1 MARAVT
7 SIEKPGKS
15 DVKDDAWLHTFC
27 DLCFSHCPAVVHR
40 VNGVAVK
47 IEGDKTGP
55 YGNGQ
60 LCAKGFSGLMSL
72 YDPNRLTRPLKRTNP
87 EKGIG
92 VDPKWQEISWDEA
105 LDLIAENLKRVRE
118 DDPRK
123 LVLATFDLAGMALI
137 QRIWGPAFGTFN
149 TAWQGY
155 YCGNSLHNAIYLT
168 NGTFSSE
175 FDIDNCNYVILQG
188 TQSGFMAG
196 MPANLQAQRMADAR
210 VRGLRV
216 VVVDPIMTN
225 AAGKADEWIPI
236 RPGTDGAWLLGLINV
251 LVNELG
257 VYDVDFVKRRTNS
270 PYLVR
275 PDGHYAK
282 DGEKPLVWDMIDE
295 MPKAYDAE
303 VKDYG
308 LEGSFEVDGVECRP
322 AFDIFKENVSKYT
335 PEMVSE
341 ITTIPAETVR
351 RVAREFGEAARIGET
366 LEIDGHTI
374 PHRPVAVSTYK
385 GVGQHKYGTA
395 QLLALQVL
403 QMLMGNYYAVGGHVG
418 LNLVGPG
425 ESWWPRM
432 SSDGMIIPAT
442 AIGEG
447 ADYYNFEVE
456 RPQTLGLQDLLPIST
471 NRAAMV
477 QQNIMN
483 PERFKFPYTPD
494 MLMFGRRSLMQN
506 NATPKA
512 SEETL
517 KKFKFIVYFALHLDE
532 QAELADVVLPEQHY
546 LEKLEA
552 RFDPG
557 AADVHPLT
565 DYYFWRVRRPVV
577 KPMGE
582 ARNWLEVLLE
592 LADRAG
598 FLDEVYRLM
607 NLTYNLKKPYRLD
620 PKQRYTLEEIYDR
633 QAKSILGPDIGIEWF
648 KEHGY
653 YKVKRSTVEKYPAP
667 YIKPRFPVYFE
678 NILRAG
684 KEVKRV
690 AEEIDLEWDT
700 SDYEATINWRPC
712 PAFSREARND
722 FYAVNYRLPTH
733 NGTYTAQVSWLN
745 ELAERH
751 VNGYNILM
759 NLRVAR
765 ERGIEDGDTIRL
777 ESRAGS
783 VSGKVR
789 LTEGIHPEVLGIP
802 GAFGGWAEGRP
813 LAKGKSVSWNT
824 LMPID
829 MEQTSPISGGLD
841 SCVRVT
847 VTKER

>member
-1 MARAVT
+1 MITSTLSQLDKRA
-7 SIEKPGKS
+7 EG
-15 DVKDDAWLHTFC
+15 KDDAWLHTFC
-27 DLCFSHCPAVVHR
+27 DLCLSHCPAVVHR
-40 VNGVAVK
+40 VNGVAMK

-123 LVLATFDLAGMALI
+123 LLLSTFDSAGGALL
-137 QRIWGPAFGTFN
+137 QRVWGPAFGTPN
-149 TAWQGY
+149 TAWAGY

-351 RVAREFGEAARIGET
+351 RIAREFGEAARIGET
-366 LEIDGHTI
+366 VHMEGEEI
-374 PHRPVAVSTYK
+374 PYRPVAVSTYK
-385 GVGQHKYGTA
+385 GVGQHKYGMS
-395 QLLALQVL
+395 QILALQVL
-403 QMLMGNYYAVGGHVG
+403 QMLMGNFYVVGGHVG

-432 SSDGMIIPAT
+432 SSDGMLVPPT

-447 ADYYNFEVE
+447 ADYYDFEVE
-456 RPQTLGLQDLLPIST
+456 RPQTLGLNDLLPIST

-477 QQNIMN
+477 QQNIMD

-494 MLMFGRRSLMQN
+494 MLIYCRRSLMQN
-506 NATPKA
+506 NANPEA
-512 SEETL
+512 SAETMR
-517 KKFKFIVYFALHLDE
+517 KFKFIVYFALHLDE

-552 RFDPG
+552 HFDPG
-557 AADVHPLT
+557 VFDVHSLT
-565 DYYFWRVRRPVV
+565 DYYFWRVRWPVV

-582 ARNWLEVLLE
+582 ARDWLEVLME
-592 LADRAG
+592 AADRAG

-607 NLTYNLKKPYRLD
+607 NLTYNLQKPYRLD

-633 QAKSILGPDIGIEWF
+633 HAKSKFGPEMGLEWF
-648 KEHGY
+648 KENGF
-653 YKVKRSTVEKYPAP
+653 YKVKRSVVERYPGP
-667 YIKPRFPVYFE
+667 FLKPRFPVYFE
-678 NILRAG
+678 NIIRG
-684 KEVKRV
+684 GEEVRKV
-690 AEEIDLEWDT
+690 ADEIGLEWDT

-712 PAFSREARND
+712 PAYSKEPQEE
-722 FYAVNYRLPTH
+722 FYAVNYRLPLH
-733 NGTYTAQVSWLN
+733 NGTYTAQIPWLN
-745 ELAERH
+745 ELTEHHAS
-751 VNGYNILM
+751 GYRILM
-759 NLRVAR
+759 NSRVAR
-765 ERGIEDGDTIRL
+765 ERGIENGDAVRL
-777 ESRAGS
+777 ESQAGS
-783 VSGKVR
+783 VTGTVK
-789 LTEGIHPEVLGIP
+789 LTEGIHPEVVGIP
-802 GAFGGWAEGRP
+802 GAFGGWAKGRP
-813 LAKGKSVSWNT
+813 IAKGKGVHWNSLVS
-824 LMPID
+824 ID
-829 MEQTSPISGGLD
+829 MEHTSPISGGLD
-841 SCVRVT
+841 SCVRVG
-847 VTKER
+847 VTKVG